1 MFATIFLD
9 MKIPDEKSLL
19 TLPVQSM
26 LKITEIKNDMTNSKN
41 KRHFARFLKSL
52 NQLIIILV
60 KYSIKL

>member
-41 KRHFARFLKSL
+41 KKFCEVS
-52 NQLIIILV
+52 
-60 KYSIKL
+60 